1 MDGLEFLSELAGDQT
16 DPDDDFHMID
26 PNAGRTDKPVEHSL
40 YLVMSNA
47 RAIDE
52 LLKLFA
58 LWKAD
63 PKAKLEQGLNKFK
76 YAFEQLTA
84 IRRWGPEDRIRET
97 GLLEHWQETLN
108 LIGQS
113 VGTVLV
119 EVELWHRRDKHK
131 RAKAEEAVKSLVTD
145 SGGSVLDSAQIEE
158 IGYHA
163 LLAEL
168 PVQQV
173 ESVMTKGT
181 ESIRL
186 LAADEIMFVSPF
198 TPMNVAPYAED
209 PATDATLDL
218 SDRVQGQPR
227 VALLDG
233 LPFQNHDALRGRLS
247 IDDPDGL
254 GDDYP

>member
-1 MDGLEFLSELAGDQT
+1 M
-16 DPDDDFHMID
+16 
-26 PNAGRTDKPVEHSL
+26 
-40 YLVMSNA
+40 
-47 RAIDE
+47 
-52 LLKLFA
+52 
-58 LWKAD
+58 
-63 PKAKLEQGLNKFK
+63 
-76 YAFEQLTA
+76 
-84 IRRWGPEDRIRET
+84 
-97 GLLEHWQETLN
+97 
-108 LIGQS
+108 IGQS

-131 RAKAEEAVKSLVTD
+131 RAKAEEAVKNLVAD
-145 SGGSVLDSAQIEE
+145 SGGSVLDSAQIAE

-168 PVQQV
+168 PIQQV
-173 ESVMTKGT
+173 ESVMTKGA

-209 PATDATLDL
+209 PTANVTLD
-218 SDRVQGQPR
+218 SNNRVQGQPR

-254 GDDYP
+254 GDDYPLRQRQHGTAMASLIIHGDLSKPGAPLDRPLYVRPGGPRGPGRWSDLSAARRRTMTCGLLRGEDWVATV